1 MELAALFRAAGGSGR
16 VVRGLGAADRVMLYR
31 TAVGTGFRAAELAA
45 LVPDWFDLNATP
57 PTVILPPEFSK
68 NRKGAV

>member
-1 MELAALFRAAGGSGR
+1 
-16 VVRGLGAADRVMLYR
+16 MLYR